1 MVEKIIEL
9 CARNR
14 LVVLIGVGFALIAA
28 IVSIKRVK
36 VDAIPDLSDPQV
48 IVFTEWMGRSPT
60 LVEDQVT
67 YPIASKLLGT
77 PHVTDV
83 RGLSMF
89 GMSFVYVIFEEGTDI
104 YWARSRVLEY
114 VNGLRGTLP
123 EGAAPTLG
131 PDASGV
137 GWVFQYT
144 LTDRS
149 GKQSL
154 SDLRT
159 FQDFTLRYALGSVP
173 GVAEV
178 ASVGGYQKQYQV
190 TVDPSRLRAYGVTLS
205 EVIEAIRQ
213 SNNDVGGRI
222 IELSG
227 REYYVR
233 GRGYI
238 KDLASIEKIA
248 VRVNPATGTPL
259 LVKDLATVR
268 FGPDIRRG
276 LLEWNG
282 EGEAVGGIVV
292 MRHGGNAV
300 DVIERVKK
308 KFEELKPSFPDGIEM
323 TIAYDRSGLIERS
336 IDTLKRAL
344 IEEAI
349 VVSLVIILFLLH
361 LRSSVLPILSLP
373 ISVALSFIPMA
384 LLDIPS
390 TIMSLG
396 GIAIAIGATVD
407 AEIVMIEAS
416 HKKLEHAGPG
426 ADRHKL
432 LAEAA
437 REVTPAI
444 FFSLLIIAVAFLP
457 VFTLTGQAGRLFKP
471 LAYTKTFVMLISAVL
486 SITFAPALRDIL
498 IRGKIRPE
506 KKHPVSRF
514 IIRLYEPFV
523 YVALRRPKSTI
534 AIGLFALASAVP
546 VGLRLGSEFMP
557 PLNEGD
563 LLYMPITFPNISI
576 EEAKKQL
583 QYQDRML
590 RSFPE
595 VKTVFGKI
603 GRVESATDRA
613 PITMVET
620 TVQLRPPAEWRQK
633 HHHRWYSDWAP
644 GWLKPVFRP
653 VWPEQRPMTWDEL
666 TTEMDGKM
674 QFPGWTNAWTMPIK
688 TRVDMLATGVRT
700 PIGIKVFGTDVQEIE
715 RLGVALEHLIAPIW
729 GTRSVLYERSLGGLY
744 LDIIPKPDELARYG
758 LRVADVQRVIE
769 SAIGGTPIG
778 VTIEGRNR
786 FSINVRYPQDLRSDL
801 ESLRRVLIPI
811 GGNTG
816 GGSTGGGGGP
826 MPAGTQGA
834 LPAGPAGTAF
844 ASAGALGW
852 PRPIFF
858 AQAMDSMGSVGSV
871 GSVGSGAP
879 ANRPSAGGTS
889 RPRLPGSVGAASDA
903 PAMGLLEHAMPGADT
918 LGSAPM
924 SASGAMGGVS
934 TAPGT
939 RAAQSF
945 VPLGQV
951 AEIKVAGGPP
961 MVRDEAGLLVGY
973 VYIDID
979 QGQRDIGGYVN
990 EAKQVVERAR
1000 AGGELKVP
1008 AGYFLKWT
1016 GQYEQLEEMVRRM
1029 KIVVPLTLVIIV
1041 VLLFLQFRNFMQVL
1055 IILLSIPFALVGSAW
1070 LLWLLD
1076 YRLSTAVW
1084 VGIIALVGL
1093 AAQTGIVMIV
1103 YIDHAFHRRKAAGQI
1118 RNLDDIVAA
1127 HMEGTVQRVR
1137 PKLMTVSTMLI
1148 GLIPLLWATSSGAD
1162 VMKRIAAPM
1171 VGGLVTSAFL
1181 TLEIIPVIVTYLRQE
1196 ELLWERLAAIGS
1208 GLRRRLELDARIIAL
1223 GAAAAAGF
1231 GIASL
1236 YVRFPGRSLLVVEI
1250 VSAVVFLAG
1259 IAAYVVHRP
1268 EARQMIWPAGSST
1281 SENTANL
1288 GKRS

>member
-1 MVEKIIEL
+1 MVEKIIEF

-14 LVVLIGVGFALIAA
+14 LLVLLGVGFALVAS
-28 IVSIKRVK
+28 IVAIKRTRL
-36 VDAIPDLSDPQV
+36 DAIPDLSDPQV

-67 YPIASKLLGT
+67 YPIVSKLIGT

-83 RGLSMF
+83 RGFSMF
-89 GMSFVYVIFEEGTDI
+89 GMSFVYAIFEEGTDI

-114 VNGLRGTLP
+114 MNGLRGALP
-123 EGAAPTLG
+123 EGATPTLG
-131 PDASGV
+131 PDATGI

-144 LTDRS
+144 LTDKT
-149 GKQSL
+149 GKHGL
-154 SDLRT
+154 DDLRT

-190 TVDPSRLRAYGVTLS
+190 TVDPNRLRAHGVTLT
-205 EVIEAIRQ
+205 EVIDAIRQ

-222 IELSG
+222 LEFSG

-238 KDLASIEKIA
+238 KDLGSIEKIA
-248 VRVNPATGTPL
+248 VRAGSSGGTPL

-292 MRHGGNAV
+292 MRYGENAL

-308 KFEELKPSFPDGIEM
+308 KFAELKPSFPEGVEM

-336 IDTLKRAL
+336 IDTLKHAL
-344 IEEAI
+344 TEEAI
-349 VVSLVIILFLLH
+349 VVSLVIMLFLLH
-361 LRSSVLPILSLP
+361 FRSSLLPILSLP
-373 ISVALSFIPMA
+373 ISVAISFIPMV

-407 AEIVMIEAS
+407 AQIVMIEAG

-426 ADRHKL
+426 ADRHRIL
-432 LAEAA
+432 IEAA
-437 REVTPAI
+437 KEVTPAI

-457 VFTLTGQAGRLFKP
+457 VFTLSGQAGRLFKP
-471 LAYTKTFVMLISAVL
+471 LAYTKTFVMLISAIL
-486 SITFAPALRDIL
+486 SITFAPALQDL
-498 IRGKIRPE
+498 FIRGKITPE

-514 IIRLYEPFV
+514 LIRLYEPFV

-534 AIGLFALASAVP
+534 AIGLFALASALP
-546 VGLRLGSEFMP
+546 VAMRLGNEFMP

-576 EEAKKQL
+576 EEAKRQL
-583 QYQDRML
+583 QYQDRIL

-595 VKTVFGKI
+595 VRTVFGKV
-603 GRVESATDRA
+603 GRAETATDPA

-620 TVQLRPPAEWRQK
+620 TVQLKPAAEWRKK
-633 HHHRWYSDWAP
+633 HHDRWYSGWAP

-653 VWPEQRPMTWDEL
+653 IWSEEQPLTWEEL
-666 TTEMDGKM
+666 TTEMNGKM

-688 TRVDMLATGVRT
+688 TRVDMLTTGVRT
-700 PIGIKVFGTDVQEIE
+700 PIGIKVFGTDLNEVE
-715 RLGVALEHLIAPIW
+715 RVGVSLEHLMAPIK
-729 GTRSVLYERSLGGLY
+729 GTRSVLYERNLGGLY

-758 LRVADVQRVIE
+758 LRVADVERVIE

-778 VTIEGRNR
+778 TTIEGRNR
-786 FSINVRYPQDLRSDL
+786 FSISVRYPQDLRSDM
-801 ESLRRVLIPI
+801 ESLRRVLIPV
-811 GGNTG
+811 GGASG
-816 GGSTGGGGGP
+816 GGSGATGSGMP
-826 MPAGTQGA
+826 MGTQGA
-834 LPAGPAGTAF
+834 LETPRSNSAFAFAGAVGSPHPIFLVQNMEGMGSGTPSGSGSGMARPRLPAGVGSMSDMPSSGLMDHAMGGG
-844 ASAGALGW
+844 SA
-852 PRPIFF
+852 P
-858 AQAMDSMGSVGSV
+858 SMGGSDMPAPM
-871 GSVGSGAP
+871 GGAP
-879 ANRPSAGGTS
+879 SMAGGTS
-889 RPRLPGSVGAASDA
+889 K
-903 PAMGLLEHAMPGADT
+903 
-918 LGSAPM
+918 
-924 SASGAMGGVS
+924 
-934 TAPGT
+934 
-939 RAAQSF
+939 QSF

-951 AEIKVAGGPP
+951 ADIKVAGGPP

-973 VYIDID
+973 VYVDID
-979 QGQRDIGGYVN
+979 QAQRDIGGYVN
-990 EAKQVVERAR
+990 EAKEVVAKALESGDLKLP
-1000 AGGELKVP
+1000 GG
-1008 AGYFLKWT
+1008 YYLKWT
-1016 GQYEQLEEMVRRM
+1016 GQYEQLAEMLARM
-1029 KIVVPLTLVIIV
+1029 KIVVPITLLIV
-1041 VLLFLQFRNFMQVL
+1041 VLLLFLQFRNFMEVL
-1055 IILLSIPFALVGSAW
+1055 IILLSIPFALIGSVW
-1070 LLWLLD
+1070 LMWLLD

-1103 YIDHAFHRRKAAGQI
+1103 YIDAAFKKRKAAGMI
-1118 RNLDDIVAA
+1118 NNLDDIVAA

-1148 GLIPLLWATSSGAD
+1148 GLVPLLWATSSGAD

-1171 VGGLVTSAFL
+1171 VGGLITSAFL
-1181 TLEIIPVIVTYLRQE
+1181 TLEIIPVVVTYWRLEQ
-1196 ELLWERLAAIGS
+1196 LLWERLESSGQELLRRLKLDALVAAI
-1208 GLRRRLELDARIIAL
+1208 
-1223 GAAAAAGF
+1223 GAAAAAALGLAGIYLTF
-1231 GIASL
+1231 PGKSLLLSEVLAGLVFLGGIAS
-1236 YVRFPGRSLLVVEI
+1236 YVL
-1250 VSAVVFLAG
+1250 
-1259 IAAYVVHRP
+1259 HRP
-1268 EARQMIWPAGSST
+1268 AARQVVWP
-1281 SENTANL
+1281 
-1288 GKRS
+1288 R

>member
-1 MVEKIIEL
+1 MVEKIIEF

-14 LVVLIGVGFALIAA
+14 LVVLLGVGFALLGSFAA
-28 IVSIKRVK
+28 IKRTRL
-36 VDAIPDLSDPQV
+36 DAIPDLSDPQV

-67 YPIASKLLGT
+67 YPIVSKLIGT

-83 RGLSMF
+83 RGFSMF
-89 GMSFVYVIFEEGTDI
+89 GMSFVYAIFEEGTDI

-114 VNGLRGTLP
+114 MNGLRGALP
-123 EGAAPTLG
+123 EGATPTLG
-131 PDASGV
+131 PDATGI

-144 LTDRS
+144 LTDKT
-149 GKQSL
+149 GKHGL
-154 SDLRT
+154 DDLRT

-190 TVDPSRLRAYGVTLS
+190 TVDPNRLRAYGVTLS
-205 EVIEAIRQ
+205 EVIDAIRQ

-222 IELSG
+222 LEFSG

-248 VRVNPATGTPL
+248 VRANGSNGTPL

-292 MRHGGNAV
+292 MRYGENAL

-308 KFEELKPSFPDGIEM
+308 KFTELTPSFPAGVEM
-323 TIAYDRSGLIERS
+323 TIAYDRSSLIERS
-336 IDTLKRAL
+336 IATLKHAL
-344 IEEAI
+344 LEEAI
-349 VVSLVIILFLLH
+349 VVALVIILFLLH
-361 LRSSVLPILSLP
+361 LRSSVLPILTLP
-373 ISVALSFIPMA
+373 ISVSLSFIPMY

-457 VFTLTGQAGRLFKP
+457 VFSLTGQAGRLFKP

-486 SITFAPALRDIL
+486 SITFAPALRDVL
-498 IRGKIRPE
+498 IRGKIRSE
-506 KKHPVSRF
+506 KKHPLSRL
-514 IIRLYEPFV
+514 IKAIYEPFV

-534 AIGLFALASAVP
+534 ALGLFALASAVP
-546 VGLRLGSEFMP
+546 IGLRLGSEFMP

-576 EEAKKQL
+576 EEGKRQL

-603 GRVESATDRA
+603 GRADSATDPA

-620 TVQLRPPAEWRQK
+620 TVQLRPANEWRKK
-633 HHHRWYSDWAP
+633 HHDRWYSGWSP

-653 VWPEQRPMTWDEL
+653 IWPEDQPMSWEEL
-666 TTEMDGKM
+666 TTEMNGKM

-688 TRVDMLATGVRT
+688 TRVDMLTTGVRT
-700 PIGIKVFGTDVQEIE
+700 PIGIKVFGTDLNEVE
-715 RLGVALEHLIAPIW
+715 RIGVSLEHLLAPIK
-729 GTRSVLYERSLGGLY
+729 GTRSVLYERNLGGLY

-758 LRVADVQRVIE
+758 LRVADVERVIE

-778 VTIEGRNR
+778 TTIEGRNR
-786 FSINVRYPQDLRSDL
+786 FSINVRYPQDLRSDM
-801 ESLRRVLIPI
+801 ESLRNVLIPI
-811 GGNTG
+811 GG
-816 GGSTGGGGGP
+816 GGGGGGGSMGGGSAAP
-826 MPAGTQGA
+826 MGTQGA
-834 LPAGPAGTAF
+834 LEAPKRSSAF
-844 ASAGALGW
+844 AFAGAVGS
-852 PRPIFF
+852 PDPIFL
-858 AQAMDSMGSVGSV
+858 AQNMDGMGSGRS
-871 GSVGSGAP
+871 SGGG
-879 ANRPSAGGTS
+879 AGIA
-889 RPRLPGSVGAASDA
+889 RPRLPSRVSPMSDA
-903 PAMGLLEHAMPGADT
+903 PSMAPMVPMAGSGSMPPAPGGDMFAPRPGASPT
-918 LGSAPM
+918 T
-924 SASGAMGGVS
+924 GG
-934 TAPGT
+934 PG
-939 RAAQSF
+939 RQSF

-951 AEIKVAGGPP
+951 ADIKVAGGPP

-973 VYIDID
+973 VYVDID
-979 QGQRDIGGYVN
+979 QAQRDIGGYVN
-990 EAKQVVERAR
+990 EAKEVVAK
-1000 AGGELKVP
+1000 AMASGDLKLPGG
-1008 AGYFLKWT
+1008 YYLKWT
-1016 GQYEQLEEMVRRM
+1016 GQYEQLAEMLARM
-1029 KIVVPLTLVIIV
+1029 KIVVPVTVLIIV
-1041 VLLFLQFRNFMQVL
+1041 LLLFLQFRNFIEVL
-1055 IILLSIPFALVGSAW
+1055 IILLSIPFALIGSVW

-1103 YIDHAFHRRKAAGQI
+1103 YINQAFKRRKAAGQM
-1118 RNLDDIVAA
+1118 NDLDDIIAA

-1171 VGGLVTSAFL
+1171 VGGLLTSAFL
-1181 TLEIIPVIVTYLRQE
+1181 TLEIIPVVVTYWRLEQ
-1196 ELLWERLAAIGS
+1196 LLWERLASS
-1208 GLRRRLELDARIIAL
+1208 GPELLRRLKLDALVVAL
-1223 GAAAAAGF
+1223 GAGAAAALGV
-1231 GIASL
+1231 ASL
-1236 YVRFPGRSLLVVEI
+1236 YLAFPGPSLLLGELV
-1250 VSAVVFLAG
+1250 AGLLFLAG
-1259 IAAYVVHRP
+1259 IASYVLHRP
-1268 EARQMIWPAGSST
+1268 AARQLVWPIP
-1281 SENTANL
+1281 
-1288 GKRS
+1288 K